1 MLDNGVVVCHLARV
15 IQERAKQ
22 VIDIGSVKGVSFD
35 LYSESVEFR
44 THVTGYIKIVASGTV
59 G

>member
-35 LYSESVEFR
+35 LYRV
-44 THVTGYIKIVASGTV
+44 IKNL
-59 G
+59 

>member
-22 VIDIGSVKGVSFD
+22 VIDIGSVKGVSYD
-35 LYSESVEFR
+35 LYCVIQNLLSIE
-44 THVTGYIKIVASGTV
+44 HI
-59 G
+59 